1 MAVRSQYQTP
11 NTTTGGY
18 DVQHFETELA
28 QLADASGAAAHN
40 GLFRGKDLTAA
51 LNAGTVAANG
61 AKIRIVKGAH
71 DITAYLDL
79 PDPVGGTVDLTKATV
94 KDEIAK
100 EPLDTAKGA
109 KIDLNATSPTLPTSK
124 PHDGLT
130 YTLREGAEL
139 QSMQNGDTKLGDG
152 QPWTPKI
159 TVKGGPSGFYT
170 IRVTK

>member
-1 MAVRSQYQTP
+1 M
-11 NTTTGGY
+11 
-18 DVQHFETELA
+18 
-28 QLADASGAAAHN
+28 
-40 GLFRGKDLTAA
+40 
-51 LNAGTVAANG
+51 
-61 AKIRIVKGAH
+61 
-71 DITAYLDL
+71 
-79 PDPVGGTVDLTKATV
+79 

-109 KIDLNATSPTLPTSK
+109 KIDLNAVSPSITTPAT
-124 PHDGLT
+124 HEGLT
-130 YTLREGAEL
+130 YTLREGAAL